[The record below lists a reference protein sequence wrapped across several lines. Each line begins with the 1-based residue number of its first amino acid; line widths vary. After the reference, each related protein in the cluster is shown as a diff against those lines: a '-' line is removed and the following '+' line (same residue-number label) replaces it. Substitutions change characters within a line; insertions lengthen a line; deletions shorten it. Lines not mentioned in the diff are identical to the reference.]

1 MARRVLVVDD
11 EWLLLD
17 FARFAVEELGCEVVT
32 ASDATEALQ
41 KLRMDEHI
49 ELLITDI
56 QMPGMDGAEL
66 VERAKGL
73 RPTLKVIVTSGRRDA
88 PPGVPLIRKP
98 LQINPMRAN
107 SGRGVA
113 SRKQTTASLL

>member
-11 EWLLLD
+11 EWLIFN
-17 FARFAVEELGCEVVT
+17 FARSALEELGCEVVT
-32 ASDATEALQ
+32 ASDATEGLQ
-41 KLRMDEHI
+41 KLRMDGHI

-88 PPGVPLIRKP
+88 PPGVLNAQAIWLR
-98 LQINPMRAN
+98 R
-107 SGRGVA
+107 SGRNDEA
-113 SRKQTTASLL
+113 SYRTVLTRE

>member
-11 EWLLLD
+11 EWLILD
-17 FARFAVEELGCEVVT
+17 FARVALEELGCEVVT

-41 KLRMDEHI
+41 KLQADEHI

-73 RPTLKVIVTSGRRDA
+73 RPMLKVIVTSGRRDA

-98 LQINPMRAN
+98 FGFEDLVETMKRHT
-107 SGRGVA
+107 G
-113 SRKQTTASLL
+113 LC